1 MAQISYEE
9 VKANDND
16 FAVGFFS
23 LKHDGDEAIVRILCD
38 QVSDLDIMTV
48 HAITV
53 GQSAFPNREV
63 SCLRTPHD
71 PLDNCPLCAN
81 GEKVKQRV
89 YIKML
94 QYDPNTR
101 EPHAVVWNRPAGQYV
116 PQIKS
121 YIDNYGPL
129 SQICCKI
136 IRHGSG
142 LETKYDIIPNLN
154 PQIYNL
160 NDYKLDV
167 SDFEEFSVLGRM
179 VYDKSADEIR
189 EFMTTGNFPQ
199 KQNDNANGYVL
210 QEQPQPIPGG
220 YNAKVQPTTNYN
232 QAQMQTNSMTQGMQ
246 ATTQPVE
253 FPQDYS
259 VPPMQTQISV
269 GQSPLESTPNVDPWG
284 NPMNGQPL
292 QGQSMGRP
300 QRY

>member
-38 QVSDLDIMTV
+38 KVLDLDIMTV

-71 PLDNCPLCAN
+71 PLDNCPLCAK

-179 VYDKSADEIR
+179 VYDKNADEIR

-199 KQNDNANGYVL
+199 KQNDNTNGYTP
-210 QEQPQPIPGG
+210 QEQPQQIPGG
-220 YNAKVQPTTNYN
+220 YAQSVAQPNTNTQPCTVPQSQMPTQVQT
-232 QAQMQTNSMTQGMQ
+232 
-246 ATTQPVE
+246 PVE

-259 VPPMQTQISV
+259 VPPMQGVPSMN
-269 GQSPLESTPNVDPWG
+269 QSPLESTPNVDPWG
-284 NPMNGQPL
+284 NTMNGQSP
-292 QGQSMGRP
+292 QSMGRP

>member
-23 LKHDGDEAIVRILCD
+23 LKNDGDEAVVRILCD
-38 QVSDLDIMTV
+38 KISDLDIMTI

-63 SCLRTPHD
+63 SCLRTAHD
-71 PLDNCPLCAN
+71 PLDKCPLCNA

-154 PQIYNL
+154 PQVYNL

-179 VYDKSADEIR
+179 VYDKNADEIR
-189 EFMTTGNFPQ
+189 EFMATGNFPQ
-199 KQNDNANGYVL
+199 KQNNDNQNYA
-210 QEQPQPIPGG
+210 QAQPQPIPGG
-220 YNAKVQPTTNYN
+220 YSQTTPYVNPQP
-232 QAQMQTNSMTQGMQ
+232 QGMPAQ
-246 ATTQPVE
+246 VNTAPQTPVE
-253 FPQDYS
+253 FPQDYA
-259 VPPMQTQISV
+259 VPPMQGVPSMN
-269 GQSPLESTPNVDPWG
+269 QSPLDSVPSVDPYG
-284 NPMNGQPL
+284 NPIPPQNQD
-292 QGQSMGRP
+292 MGRP